1 MDNWKPKAVRHIQ
14 IKQDVPVQEQPSGNV
29 LFILYQNEP
38 NEPVYNC
45 LVKYFF
51 IRILILESE
60 KADALKAAS

>member
-45 LVKYFF
+45 LVKYFLF
-51 IRILILESE
+51 LSWFLN
-60 KADALKAAS
+60 LKKQMP